1 MKRIALA
8 ASALLLATMP
18 AAAQTTPD
26 VTIQSYCEG
35 IVIITPDGG
44 EVYEICWILADGS
57 L

>member
-1 MKRIALA
+1 MKKIALA
-8 ASALLLATMP
+8 ASALLLAAMP
-18 AAAQTTPD
+18 AAAQSSPD

-44 EVYEICWILADGS
+44 EVYEICWIQKDGT